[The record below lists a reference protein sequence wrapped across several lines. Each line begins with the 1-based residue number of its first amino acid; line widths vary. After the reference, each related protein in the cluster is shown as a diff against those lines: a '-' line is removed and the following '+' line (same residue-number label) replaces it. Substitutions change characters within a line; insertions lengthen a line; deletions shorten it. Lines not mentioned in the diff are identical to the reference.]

1 MSSPPDI
8 DPYEVLGVAKEATI
22 PEIRAAHRK
31 RVLKCH
37 PDKIQDESQRI
48 AAQDEFQ
55 KVQQAYELL
64 SDDVRRT
71 KHDQKV
77 KIAELKRELLK
88 RRQTDATYNSSRG
101 GGSGNREFRNGHI
114 VEERV
119 PMEVFFEE
127 AMRFTDEP
135 RSMSSRKY
143 DEFGSR
149 SKTKPTEEKKKA
161 RAPTSMYHQAKEMRD
176 TAKAT
181 HSDRAKTRDQERRR
195 QTEAKSEVKYSIFES
210 YAESDEEASD
220 SSAPRYVHQRTSTTP
235 RRERDSRSR
244 PSESS
249 RRRERRYDEDGDV
262 SDHWQS
268 KIDSQYLNAEDYIA
282 SKAQSSKSPRRYH
295 GHDSAEPESSSSR
308 SAGRSTR
315 TRRRSSSRDNSYEHL
330 ESPRTYEVKPPKMQP
345 SATSPGIKASLR
357 PSFLNTRSATNAG
370 FTRPKRESRD
380 STLYEM
386 AHEPLPSRT
395 SKMRDRN
402 DSGYSSPGTPEMLP
416 RGTSPKT
423 STRYKIVKEPDHVVV
438 EPKSSKYRS
447 ARSPD
452 RDRVPPIRQTPKRSS
467 TFQAYTAEALPRVD
481 TRSARP
487 SSRPYPDVEYI
498 ARPKEKDVKYT
509 RAYKHDD
516 INFSPRRAYYPEE
529 EYRPPAV
536 GRRQSA
542 Y

>member
-8 DPYEVLGVAKEATI
+8 DPYAVLGVSKEATI

-37 PDKIQDESQRI
+37 PDKVQDESQRI

-64 SDDVRRT
+64 SDDVQRT

-77 KIAELKRELLK
+77 KIAELKRELLE
-88 RRQTDATYNSSRG
+88 RRRTDST
-101 GGSGNREFRNGHI
+101 GSGTREFRNGHV

-127 AMRFTDEP
+127 TMRFTDEP
-135 RSMSSRKY
+135 RSMSSRKCE
-143 DEFGSR
+143 EFGVR
-149 SKTKPTEEKKKA
+149 SKVKPTEEKKKV
-161 RAPTSMYHQAKEMRD
+161 RTPTSMFHQAKEMRD

-181 HSDRAKTRDQERRR
+181 HSDRAKTRAQERRR
-195 QTEAKSEVKYSIFES
+195 QTEAKSEVKNGFF
-210 YAESDEEASD
+210 ESDEEASD
-220 SSAPRYVHQRTSTTP
+220 YSAPRYVHTKRTSTTP
-235 RRERDSRSR
+235 RREQDSRSR
-244 PSESS
+244 PSDSS
-249 RRRERRYDEDGDV
+249 RRRERAYDEDGDV

-268 KIDSQYLNAEDYIA
+268 KMASQSCNAEDYIA
-282 SKAQSSKSPRRYH
+282 RKARSSKSPRRYH
-295 GHDSAEPESSSSR
+295 GHDLAEPESSSSR

-330 ESPRTYEVKPPKMQP
+330 ESPRSYEVKPPKMQP
-345 SATSPGIKASLR
+345 SATSPSIKTSLR
-357 PSFLNTRSATNAG
+357 PSFLNTRSATTSG
-370 FTRPKRESRD
+370 FTRPKRETRD
-380 STLYEM
+380 PLLYEM

-395 SKMRDRN
+395 SRMRDRN
-402 DSGYSSPGTPEMLP
+402 DSGYSSPSTPEILQ
-416 RGTSPKT
+416 RGSSPKT

-452 RDRVPPIRQTPKRSS
+452 RDRIPSTRQTPKRSS
-467 TFQAYTAEALPRVD
+467 TYQTYATEDSPRVE

-498 ARPKEKDVKYT
+498 ACPKEKDIKYA

-516 INFSPRRAYYPEE
+516 ISYSPRHAHYYEE
-529 EYRPPAV
+529 DIRPPAV

>member
-1 MSSPPDI
+1 MSTPPDI
-8 DPYEVLGVAKEATI
+8 DPYAVLGVAKEATI

-77 KIAELKRELLK
+77 KIAELKRELLE
-88 RRQTDATYNSSRG
+88 RRRT
-101 GGSGNREFRNGHI
+101 E
-114 VEERV
+114 V

-135 RSMSSRKY
+135 RTMSRKFE
-143 DEFGSR
+143 DFGVR
-149 SKTKPTEEKKKA
+149 SKSKPTEEKKKA
-161 RAPTSMYHQAKEMRD
+161 RAPTSTYHQAKEKRE

-195 QTEAKSEVKYSIFES
+195 QRQAEAKYDSTFDVC
-210 YAESDEEASD
+210 AESDDASD
-220 SSAPRYVHQRTSTTP
+220 SSVPRYAHKRTSTP
-235 RRERDSRSR
+235 RRERERDSRSR

-249 RRRERRYDEDGDV
+249 RRRERRYDEDDDI

-268 KIDSQYLNAEDYIA
+268 KIESQYFNAEDYIA
-282 SKAQSSKSPRRYH
+282 SKTRKSKSPRRYH
-295 GHDSAEPESSSSR
+295 GHDSAEPESSTSR

-315 TRRRSSSRDNSYEHL
+315 TRRRSSSRDRSYEHL
-330 ESPRTYEVKPPKMQP
+330 ESPRAYEVKPPKMQP
-345 SATSPGIKASLR
+345 SATSPGIKVPLR
-357 PSFLNTRSATNAG
+357 PSFLNTRAATSSG
-370 FTRPKRESRD
+370 FRQKRESRD

-423 STRYKIVKEPDHVVV
+423 LYTVVQEADHVVV

-452 RDRVPPIRQTPKRSS
+452 RDRVPSTRQVPKRSS
-467 TFQAYTAEALPRVD
+467 TFQAYTEAAPRVE

-487 SSRPYPDVEYI
+487 SSRTHPVEYI
-498 ARPKEKDVKYT
+498 TTAPKGNVKYGRT
-509 RAYKHDD
+509 YKPEDVSY
-516 INFSPRRAYYPEE
+516 SPRRDYYYDE